1 MQNSGRQAAL
11 KTAGPPRYEMCVFAL
26 LCPFLLFVSFYRLL
40 SVCLLCLF
48 IFSLLFFTLTFYIH
62 FLPFTSL
69 PSVRSMKA
77 ETLRIFL
84 LTASRE
90 PTLARGSEC
99 GRGRS
104 AQGLLVKELAVAS
117 RCDDSSSS
125 SYVRNMSARSRKES
139 DQ

>member
-26 LCPFLLFVSFYRLL
+26 LCPLLLFVSFYRLL
-40 SVCLLCLF
+40 SVCLLCFF
-48 IFSLLFFTLTFYIH
+48 IFSLLFFTFTFYI
-62 FLPFTSL
+62 FRPFTSL
-69 PSVRSMKA
+69 PSVLSMKA

-84 LTASRE
+84 FTASRE

-99 GRGRS
+99 GRGQS